1 MGLFKDMAQQGHE
14 QVVFCYDRVSGLK
27 AIIAIHDTTLGPALG
42 GVRIWPYASEEEALF
57 DVLRLA
63 KGMTYKNAAMG
74 LNLGGGKAVIIA
86 DPKKD
91 KTEELFRAFG
101 KFIHSLGGRY
111 ITAEDVGSTLD
122 DMCIIRSVTPYV
134 GGLPETS
141 GDPSINTAYG
151 VFRGIQAAAMHK
163 FGSSDLAGRTVAIQG
178 AGKVGTY
185 LLSHLLEAGAKVL
198 IADIFPEKV
207 EAAVK
212 MGAKAVEPGEI
223 FSVECDIFAPCAL
236 GGILNDETIPQL
248 KAKVVAGSANNQ
260 LLEPRHGKALAE
272 RGILY
277 APDFIVN
284 GGGVI
289 NVAQE
294 FEPGGYCPDKAKAKA
309 GKIYDILLNIF
320 ALAEEKGILPH
331 EAADLYAE
339 ERIRTALEQK
349 RLYLP
354 C

>member
-1 MGLFKDMAQQGHE
+1 
-14 QVVFCYDRVSGLK
+14 
-27 AIIAIHDTTLGPALG
+27 
-42 GVRIWPYASEEEALF
+42 
-57 DVLRLA
+57 
-63 KGMTYKNAAMG
+63 
-74 LNLGGGKAVIIA
+74 
-86 DPKKD
+86 
-91 KTEELFRAFG
+91 
-101 KFIHSLGGRY
+101 
-111 ITAEDVGSTLD
+111 
-122 DMCIIRSVTPYV
+122 V

-141 GDPSINTAYG
+141 GDPSINPAYG

-339 ERIRTALEQK
+339 ERIRKALEQK